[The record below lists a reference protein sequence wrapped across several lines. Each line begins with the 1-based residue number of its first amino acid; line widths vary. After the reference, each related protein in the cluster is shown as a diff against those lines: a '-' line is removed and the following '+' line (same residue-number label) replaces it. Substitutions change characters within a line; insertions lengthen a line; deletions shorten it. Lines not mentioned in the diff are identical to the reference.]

1 MTTQLNLTRRS
12 SSVRAAKR
20 SEQRTAWAF
29 ATPALLLFTLFLVIP
44 VLLTFAL
51 SLTNARLISPNPAR
65 FIGLDNFI
73 RAFVSDPTF
82 IRSLINTFAFALV
95 VVPVQS
101 AIALALALLVNSKV
115 KGVAAFRTLIF
126 TPVVTSMVVVS
137 ILWSFLY
144 QENGLIN
151 STLATL
157 TGGLWPM
164 IGWLQNPGTAL
175 PAIIVLSIW
184 QAVGLHMIIWLSG
197 LQMIDNALYEA
208 ADLDGVS
215 TWQRFRYIT
224 WPGLRTTRN
233 FILVTIT
240 IAALGLFVQ
249 IDVMTQGGPLDSTST
264 LVYHAVRRGYR
275 EQDIGY
281 GAAISLIFF
290 LLVFGISMLQRH
302 LTRDKD

>member
-1 MTTQLNLTRRS
+1 MKTKTGKDSRQLRI
-12 SSVRAAKR
+12 
-20 SEQRTAWAF
+20 SEGATAWGF
-29 ATPALLLFTLFLVIP
+29 ATPALFLLLMFLVIP
-44 VLLTFAL
+44 VLLTFGL
-51 SLTNARLISPNPAR
+51 SFTNARLISPNLPR
-65 FIGLDNFI
+65 FIFLDNFI
-73 RAFVSDPTF
+73 RAFTADPTF
-82 IRSLINTFAFALV
+82 IRSITNTFGFALV
-95 VVPVQS
+95 VVPVQ
-101 AIALALALLVNSKV
+101 AGLGLLLALLVNAKV
-115 KGVAAFRTLIF
+115 KGVSAFRTLIF

-151 STLATL
+151 ATMATL
-157 TGGLWPM
+157 TGGMWPM
-164 IGWLQNPGTAL
+164 VSWLQNPGTAM

-197 LQMIDNALYEA
+197 LQLINPDLYEA
-208 ADLDGVS
+208 ADLDGVNG
-215 TWQRFRYIT
+215 WQRFWYVT
-224 WPGLRTTRN
+224 WPSLASTRN

-249 IDVMTQGGPLDSTST
+249 IDVMTQGGPMDSTST
-264 LVYHAVRRGYR
+264 IVYHAVRKGYR

-290 LLVFGISMLQRH
+290 LMVLAVSLIQQY